1 MSRVRS
7 RIEDDALF
15 FDSAILSHGF
25 SPFMRD
31 YDVVIDVPA
40 LKPDGSGSYVEG
52 RYRYR
57 FTHCPEAHVG
67 STVAPQSWRDSW
79 DEHFVDFA
87 AWEQAGQPSGFV
99 WGTNWA
105 DAYPGFS
112 YVENSERASKW
123 AGQLD
128 REMHELRI
136 ETNVFELSLVFHDL
150 RVTQLAAGDPRT
162 GEMTPRAEK

>member
-1 MSRVRS
+1 MSHIARS
-7 RIEDDALF
+7 RGF
-15 FDSAILSHGF
+15 GSSDSTPRG
-25 SPFMRD
+25 
-31 YDVVIDVPA
+31 
-40 LKPDGSGSYVEG
+40 
-52 RYRYR
+52 YR
-57 FTHCPEAHVG
+57 FTHCPEAHVC

-79 DEHFVDFA
+79 DEHFTDFA
-87 AWEQAGQPSGFV
+87 AWEQTGHPSGFA

-105 DAYPGFS
+105 EAYPGFS
-112 YVENSERASKW
+112 YIEDSERASKW

-150 RVTQLAAGDPRT
+150 RVAQLAAGDPTT